1 MSALNLAQS
10 LIRIKSISPNDAG
23 CFEII
28 GPELTNLGFKDGFRL
43 FNKEP
48 KEYTFWDYQQGSW
61 QRNKGL
67 RIDHYL
73 VSDSMIQDLKT
84 IEIDKFTRDNERP
97 SDHVPI
103 RCVLT

>member
-1 MSALNLAQS
+1 M
-10 LIRIKSISPNDAG
+10 
-23 CFEII
+23 
-28 GPELTNLGFKDGFRL
+28 

-48 KEYTFWDYQQGSW
+48 KEYTFWDYQQGSL

-84 IEIDKFTRDNERP
+84 RIETLRKYIAPMVSEFYPEFANRIWG
-97 SDHVPI
+97 V
-103 RCVLT
+103 

>member
-1 MSALNLAQS
+1 MDVFEKYIVGKFKKNKNIIIAGDFNVIPSEEDVGN
-10 LIRIKSISPNDAG
+10 PEDWTNDAL
-23 CFEII
+23 FKLEIRKKFRS
-28 GPELTNLGFKDGFRL
+28 LLNLGFKDGFRL

-73 VSDSMIQDLKT
+73 VSDQ
-84 IEIDKFTRDNERP
+84 
-97 SDHVPI
+97 
-103 RCVLT
+103 